1 MIEITDLAVAVVAG
15 TALGAGAWLLLLL
28 APRWGSV
35 GLEQRIAP
43 YIRDVADPQG
53 LTPLTAPPAWSARIR
68 ARWDRTISGSE
79 AVSRRLR
86 QAGEPGGLAGIAE
99 FRTRQLVWGLTG
111 LVAGAV
117 AAVLVVVSG
126 RPPAAAVLLPVLAG
140 LAGLAG
146 CDLLLTRAARA
157 RVARI
162 EEELPTVLEFLAL
175 CLSAGEGILDS
186 LRRVGRL
193 EGGELPAELR
203 EVVLAVGT
211 GSSLAESLTVFA
223 RDLDVPCLSRAVDHI
238 AAALDRGAPL
248 AQVLQAQAA
257 DAREDAKQAL
267 IERAGRNEI
276 SMMLPLVFLI
286 LPVSVLFAI
295 FPGVFM
301 LRLGIG

>member
-1 MIEITDLAVAVVAG
+1 MIQITDLAVAVVAG
-15 TALGAGAWLLLLL
+15 TAFGVGAWLLLLL
-28 APRWGSV
+28 TPRWGAV

-53 LTPLTAPPAWSARIR
+53 LTPLTAPPTWSARVR
-68 ARWDRTISGSE
+68 ARWDRLMSGSD

-86 QAGEPGGLAGIAE
+86 QAGRAGGQEGITA
-99 FRTRQLVWGLTG
+99 FRTRQLVWGLGG
-111 LVAGAV
+111 LVAGALVAVLVVLSGRSPV
-117 AAVLVVVSG
+117 AAVLV
-126 RPPAAAVLLPVLAG
+126 PVLAG
-140 LAGLAG
+140 LAGLAA

-157 RVARI
+157 RVSRI

-211 GSSLAESLTVFA
+211 GSSLAEALTTFA
-223 RDLDVPCLSRAVDHI
+223 RDLDVPSLSRSVDHI

-257 DAREDAKQAL
+257 DAREDAKQTL

-286 LPVSVLFAI
+286 LPISVLFAI